1 MNVTKQQF
9 NSNPR
14 AKLLRDISLDITRN
28 LDALLH
34 QDVDKE
40 QAYASIESLS
50 GQLKLSKSFRTEQEA
65 RDFLALQV
73 EQKSSEIG
81 TLKYEY
87 PEWERGLP
95 PMPAPPEQV

>member
-1 MNVTKQQF
+1 M
-9 NSNPR
+9 
-14 AKLLRDISLDITRN
+14 
-28 LDALLH
+28 
-34 QDVDKE
+34 
-40 QAYASIESLS
+40 SIIQVSDTQRIEVEGKKFIPIQHDGSFWCAFPS
-50 GQLKLSKSFRTEQEA
+50 GQPKLSKSFRTEQEA

-95 PMPAPPEQV
+95 PMPAPPEQG